1 MIDPDFSLD
10 SMVALSLEMDWGS
23 AYVMAPHL
31 KEVFLNS
38 LRTAAGARTVDVLDV
53 DDRDWREVHQKI
65 VTGAEKGT
73 VVVLAGVREFPFHL
87 AHIAYVF
94 NKGDGLVVLDG
105 STRSNYGLPGFRLIL
120 WMTPQAWESID
131 PDLRDRL
138 IQATAVSVHC
148 YLESTHEHQPVEI
161 LEGRRREAARD
172 PVKALKT
179 AKSLDERHR
188 LILELF
194 PPDDRE
200 GTFASYDEALT
211 ELMQTLTDDD
221 DADLQEDI
229 IEIFAL
235 HDDFYLSGKA
245 LRSGWSCREQT
256 LERLA
261 AGMEATQFIGGQPKH
276 FWDLMK
282 TLVER
287 GQPRVRRLMENLLL
301 GEQLGAE
308 NVLIVLTE
316 VRLWPDIVNRTRRLA
331 ETIKDDLGIQDLC
344 RQVLREAYRCGVAQ
358 DQRHG
363 HDGESLAH
371 PMIPTRVCG
380 MPADDYQ
387 YYVEVGTRSLG
398 GSCEANLKNE
408 LKRLARFQAAIQ
420 DLPVG
425 DYPKSIQTFQR
436 ALSVLADVG
445 SWVQAV
451 EFSHLASVSPAS
463 SEYRLM
469 RSTMEHIL

>member
-1 MIDPDFSLD
+1 MTDPDFSLD
-10 SMVALSLEMDWGS
+10 AMVALSLQMEWGS
-23 AYVMAPHL
+23 AYVMAAHL
-31 KEVFLNS
+31 KETFLNS
-38 LRTAAGARTVDVLDV
+38 LRTAAGARTIDVLDV
-53 DDRDWREVHQKI
+53 DDRDWREVQKKI
-65 VTGAEKGT
+65 VEGAEKGA
-73 VVVLAGVREFPFHL
+73 VVLLVGMREFPSRL

-94 NKGDGLVVLDG
+94 NKDDGLVMPDG
-105 STRSNYGLPGFRLIL
+105 GTRRNYGLPGFRLIL

-138 IQATAVSVHC
+138 IRATLPPIHC
-148 YLESTHEHQPVEI
+148 YLESPHEHQSVAI
-161 LEGRRREAARD
+161 LEERRREAARD

-179 AKSLDERHR
+179 ANSLDERHR
-188 LILELF
+188 LFLELF
-194 PPDDRE
+194 PPDHQE
-200 GTFASYDEALT
+200 GTFTPYDEAMT
-211 ELMQTLTDDD
+211 ELMQTLTDDG
-221 DADLQEDI
+221 DADLQGDL

-235 HDDFYLSGKA
+235 HDDFYLAGKA

-261 AGMEATQFIGGQPKH
+261 AGMEATQSIGGQRQY

-282 TLVER
+282 ILVER
-287 GQPRVRRLMENLLL
+287 GQPRIRRLMENLLL
-301 GEQLGAE
+301 GESLGAE
-308 NVLIVLTE
+308 NVLYVLTE
-316 VRLWPDIVNRTRRLA
+316 VRPWPDIVDRTRRLA
-331 ETIKDDLGIQDLC
+331 ETNKDLGVQDLC

-363 HDGESLAH
+363 HDGGSLAQ

-380 MPADDYQ
+380 MPVDDYQ

-398 GSCEANLKNE
+398 GNCEANLKNE

-425 DYPKSIQTFQR
+425 AYPKSIRTFQR
-436 ALSVLADVG
+436 AFSDLADRG
-445 SWVQAV
+445 SWVRSV
-451 EFSHLASVSPAS
+451 ELNHLASVSDYS

-469 RSTMEHIL
+469 RSTMEHIV